1 MTEGGSGPDDGVFT
15 NSVIYAMP
23 SPCRSHS
30 TCQADLQSFANFPF
44 PPPHR
49 VDGNRDSVNC
59 RDTLMLEL
67 WFCGCVCLCMY
78 LPMESL
84 QRRVSANASMLLCS
98 PPQCQPLV
106 VWHGWSWW
114 SCVLVKWQG
123 SRPWMGEI
131 KPQRSRNTANTACNC
146 TTINKHCS
154 TSTFLSICPKNRR
167 LQDNKCT
174 RFTTRNKPVMHL
186 KCERPD

>member
-1 MTEGGSGPDDGVFT
+1 
-15 NSVIYAMP
+15 MP

-131 KPQRSRNTANTACNC
+131 NPPPKDPEIQQIQHAIAPPSTNIAVPLPFLASVQKIEGFR
-146 TTINKHCS
+146 TTNAQGS
-154 TSTFLSICPKNRR
+154 PRGTN
-167 LQDNKCT
+167 Q
-174 RFTTRNKPVMHL
+174 
-186 KCERPD
+186 